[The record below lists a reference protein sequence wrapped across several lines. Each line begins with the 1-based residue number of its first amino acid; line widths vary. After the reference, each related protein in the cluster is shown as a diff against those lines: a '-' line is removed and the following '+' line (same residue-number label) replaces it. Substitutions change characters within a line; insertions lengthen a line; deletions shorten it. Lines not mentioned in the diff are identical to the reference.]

1 MSKTI
6 PEDQIAMVLVGL
18 RFLEIA
24 IDTNTLDEED
34 RDLIEGDGGTL
45 PDVKEIS
52 ALRERL
58 DAEDE
63 GDAT

>member
-18 RFLEIA
+18 RFLEIT